1 MKRRFRLGLPYW
13 QPSNDSLASWQ
24 NLAVTITSLAQG
36 SLAPVTILFF
46 LNVSHDIHMK
56 YRDLFRERLNAREM
70 FLIIFTQYFLAVSLL
85 CKTAS
90 SNPPHIVLT
99 VIDDL
104 GWSDVGFQ
112 GSVIRT
118 PNINRL
124 AAEGVILENYY
135 VQPLC
140 TPTRSTLMTGRY
152 PIHTGLQH
160 FVIEPPEPYGMP
172 LNFKTLAQTLKE
184 AGYTTHIVG
193 KWHLGF
199 FEWAYTPTF
208 RGFDSHYGFYT
219 GCGDHYT
226 HERLGILDLRNN
238 TSPVRDMNGTYSANL
253 FTERAEIII
262 EEHDRS
268 KPLFLYLPFQNV
280 HFPGQAP
287 QKYIDKYSFIDDK
300 QRRTYAA
307 MLDIVDEAIGN
318 VTSSLKK
325 AGLWQNTL
333 FIFTTDNGGLP
344 ESGGYNWPLRG
355 QKKTLW
361 EGGVRGVAFV
371 HGTMLGRKGVKVKEL
386 LHSTDWYPTLIN
398 LAGGKVD
405 NTPVPVDGFD
415 VWETISLG
423 KSSPRK
429 EILLNIDVKEDVKN
443 REKNSDPFYQG
454 AAIRVGDMKLLVS
467 CPNST
472 WLKPPELRKDGA
484 IYDTTLHDEDLIKI
498 ALYNITADPTEH
510 IDLSQKF
517 PDIVRILQGRLEF
530 YQSTSV
536 PPSNQP
542 ADSKAWDMARK
553 NGIWTPWRSQQDKPT
568 SLGV

>member
-1 MKRRFRLGLPYW
+1 
-13 QPSNDSLASWQ
+13 
-24 NLAVTITSLAQG
+24 
-36 SLAPVTILFF
+36 
-46 LNVSHDIHMK
+46 
-56 YRDLFRERLNAREM
+56 M
-70 FLIIFTQYFLAVSLL
+70 FLITFAVFFLSVSLSST
-85 CKTAS
+85 TAS
-90 SNPPHIVLT
+90 NSPHIVLI

-124 AAEGVILENYY
+124 AADGVILDNYY

-172 LNFKTLAQTLKE
+172 LKLKTLAQALKE
-184 AGYTTHIVG
+184 AGYATHMVG

-199 FEWAYTPTF
+199 FEWAYTPTY

-226 HERLGILDLRNN
+226 HERLGILDLRDN
-238 TSPVRDMNGTYSANL
+238 TAAVRDMNGTYSANL
-253 FTERAEIII
+253 FTKRAEMII
-262 EEHDRS
+262 EEHDPS
-268 KPLFLYLPFQNV
+268 IPLFLYLPFQNV
-280 HFPGQAP
+280 HFPVQAP
-287 QKYIDKYSFIDDK
+287 QKYVDKYNFIKDK

-318 VTSSLKK
+318 VTRSLEK
-325 AGLWQNTL
+325 AGLWKDTL

-371 HGTMLGRKGVKVKEL
+371 HGTMLGSKGVKNKEL
-386 LHSTDWYPTLIN
+386 LHSTDWYPTLIK

-415 VWETISLG
+415 VWETVSFG
-423 KSSPRK
+423 KPSPRT
-429 EILLNIDVKEDVKN
+429 EILLNIDLKSE
-443 REKNSDPFYQG
+443 EKDNKINSDPFYQG
-454 AAIRVGDMKLLVS
+454 AAIRVGDMKLLMG

-472 WLKPPELRKDGA
+472 WFKPPELSNAAVINDKA
-484 IYDTTLHDEDLIKI
+484 LHDESLIKI
-498 ALYNITADPTEH
+498 ALYNITADPNEH
-510 IDLSQKF
+510 NDLSHKLPEEVQ
-517 PDIVRILQGRLEF
+517 RLQRRLEF
-530 YQSTSV
+530 YKKAAT
-536 PPSNQP
+536 PPLNQP
-542 ADSKAWDMARK
+542 ADNKAWDVARK
-553 NGIWTPWRSQQDKPT
+553 NGIWTPWRSETVK
-568 SLGV
+568 SSKKF